1 MSGKE
6 FIGSIAVSLLAIGAI
21 TLFVLPQLYPV
32 IQAGTDDTQTDISSL
47 KSDVEEIQS
56 DITDL
61 QSESNG
67 ILLQTKKLVTN
78 DHAEITEE
86 DTTLQLMNNTSL
98 VITVQQGSRLN
109 ARFSGVFRLAMKS
122 LEVKHA
128 DYKITLMLQGVTGQ
142 TTHISYWDY
151 QGTTTNSLYLTY
163 SVYIELL
170 TDSLDAGTYT
180 IAVWWQSLEDY
191 HPSDPLIYS
200 RLYASDIDNVVQ
212 YNVYSRTIIVQ
223 ELSA

>member
-6 FIGSIAVSLLAIGAI
+6 FIGSIAISLITIGAI

-32 IQAGTDDTQTDISSL
+32 IQTGTEDTQTDISTL
-47 KSDVEEIQS
+47 QSDVEGIKS

-61 QSESNG
+61 QSEFNG
-67 ILLQTKKLVTN
+67 ILLQTKKLVIN

-86 DTTLQLMNNTSL
+86 DTTLQVMNNTSL
-98 VITVQQGSRLN
+98 EITVQQDSRLN
-109 ARFSGVFRLAMKS
+109 ARFSGVFRLALKS
-122 LEVKHA
+122 EAVKRA
-128 DYKITLMLQGVTGQ
+128 DYQITLMLQGVTGQ
-142 TTHISYWDY
+142 TTHISYWDNA
-151 QGTTTNSLYLTY
+151 GSTTNTLYLTY
-163 SVYIELL
+163 TVYIEFL

-180 IAVWWQSLEDY
+180 VTMWWQSLYD

-200 RLYASDIDNVVQ
+200 RLYASDIDSVQQ
-212 YNVYSRTIIVQ
+212 YNDYSRTIIVQ